1 MSPRRN
7 WDSPAP
13 SLASECA
20 PPPRTKEGG
29 GVKNRLRVRGW
40 GSHNQFRRLEKKLRT
55 LPTLCSHRKHT
66 EKIKQMFVEGG
77 QGGEARDEK
86 DLMRIKMI
94 KRKEKM
100 GSTVQKNTA

>member
-1 MSPRRN
+1 
-7 WDSPAP
+7 
-13 SLASECA
+13 
-20 PPPRTKEGG
+20 
-29 GVKNRLRVRGW
+29 
-40 GSHNQFRRLEKKLRT
+40 
-55 LPTLCSHRKHT
+55 
-66 EKIKQMFVEGG
+66 MFVEGG